1 VENLSV
7 REIQELLDAASIDY
21 RDCIE
26 KKELVQRLESHK
38 DNLPRHLKR
47 HLSKALRHYDSN
59 GDFQVPPPHPPSELY
74 NQRGLLPEEQ
84 NTVSMFK
91 RCAPSVVN
99 ITSMA
104 SARLS
109 PFAMDETQVPAGTG
123 SGVVW
128 DADGH
133 IVTNFHVIQKA
144 STCAITFSNNVTR
157 EARVVGTEPDKDLAV
172 LRLANRS
179 QDTLSPRLVARTQD
193 KLTPIMVGSSQMLEV
208 GQSVFAIGNPFGLDQ
223 TLTSGLVSGLGR
235 QVKGVTG
242 RVIRDVV
249 QTDAAINPGN
259 SGGPLL
265 DSQGRLIGIN
275 TMIYSPSGASVGVGF
290 AIPSDTVRRVVNQI
304 VRHGRVI
311 RPSLGLMIFD
321 DRVSRQLG
329 LRGVLIQSVLP
340 GSGSDDAGLLGTRK
354 HPSTGELIL
363 GDEIEAV
370 GGQIVC
376 TKEDLIAAIEVFN
389 VGDLV
394 LLGIRRAN
402 KSLDI
407 NVRLKHAAAE

>member
-1 VENLSV
+1 
-7 REIQELLDAASIDY
+7 
-21 RDCIE
+21 
-26 KKELVQRLESHK
+26 
-38 DNLPRHLKR
+38 
-47 HLSKALRHYDSN
+47 
-59 GDFQVPPPHPPSELY
+59 
-74 NQRGLLPEEQ
+74 
-84 NTVSMFK
+84 
-91 RCAPSVVN
+91 
-99 ITSMA
+99 
-104 SARLS
+104 
-109 PFAMDETQVPAGTG
+109 
-123 SGVVW
+123 
-128 DADGH
+128 
-133 IVTNFHVIQKA
+133 
-144 STCAITFSNNVTR
+144 
-157 EARVVGTEPDKDLAV
+157 
-172 LRLANRS
+172 
-179 QDTLSPRLVARTQD
+179 
-193 KLTPIMVGSSQMLEV
+193 
-208 GQSVFAIGNPFGLDQ
+208 
-223 TLTSGLVSGLGR
+223 
-235 QVKGVTG
+235 
-242 RVIRDVV
+242 
-249 QTDAAINPGN
+249 
-259 SGGPLL
+259 
-265 DSQGRLIGIN
+265 
-275 TMIYSPSGASVGVGF
+275 MIYSPSGASVGVGF